1 MIKRVT
7 CLLLSIV
14 MLFLFTACDSKGAEA
29 NLYFPIDNDPG
40 YLDPQVVSDPGAK
53 NIIANCFEGLVT
65 IDSEGKI
72 APGCAESWTVSPD
85 GRTYTFKLRKKNNW
99 AIMSASSEFLGEDFR
114 KTFDARVTA
123 HDFVFGFRRALLPE
137 TLSPGAKNLH
147 SIENAAL
154 INEGKLTADM
164 LGVKAVDDYTLTI
177 TLTAADPDFLYVL
190 LEPECMPCNEA
201 FFEATGG
208 RYGLSTRFLM
218 YNGPFYMSN
227 WADDAAITLMANDD
241 YYDFKHVKPYS
252 IYYSINNEQSTRLDK
267 IKDKIYDVAPLT
279 DVQARELEKK
289 RGYTVKTF
297 DSGLFCLAFNCAD
310 PTLSNLNIRKAIAY
324 SFDKELFYSY
334 LGTSNVKGIIPPA
347 MLTSDAKY
355 REAAGEVN
363 MTTDA
368 NAMNY
373 LNAGLTQLEE
383 DHVELTVLCTEAE
396 EAAIRGV
403 MQKWQATLG
412 VKFSVFVEISTK
424 DEIRTRI
431 LEGGD
436 WQLAVTDISFS
447 HLTAFNGLLQFTT
460 GNSENI
466 IGFSDAKYDSL
477 VSAVKT
483 ASPGLE
489 SSVNA
494 IKAAEQY
501 LLDSCVIIPLYDYP
515 VYYGLGKGVENVI
528 FNSTGDIVYFK
539 DTIVK

>member
-1 MIKRVT
+1 MIKRIL
-7 CLLLSIV
+7 CLIMTLT
-14 MLFLFTACDSKGAEA
+14 MFFLFTACDSKGVDA
-29 NLYFPIDNDPG
+29 NLYFPIDNDPK

-65 IDSEGKI
+65 IDSEGQL

-85 GRTYTFKLRKKNNW
+85 GRTYTFNLRKKNKW

-123 HDFVFGFRRALLPE
+123 HDFVFGMRRALLPE

-154 INEGKLTADM
+154 INEGKLTADT

-177 TLTAADPDFLYVL
+177 TLTAADADFLYVL

-227 WADDAAITLMANDD
+227 WADDAAITLMKNDD
-241 YYDFKHVKPYS
+241 YYNFKHVKPYS
-252 IYYSINNEQSTRLDK
+252 IYYSINSEQSTRLDK

-279 DVQARELEKK
+279 AEQAKALESK
-289 RGYTVKTF
+289 RGYAVKAF
-297 DSGLFCLAFNCAD
+297 DSGLYALVFNCAD
-310 PTLSNLNIRKAIAY
+310 PVLSNLNIRKAVAH
-324 SFDKELFYSY
+324 SFDKELLYSQ
-334 LGTSNVKGIIPPA
+334 LGESTVQGIIPPS
-347 MLTSDAKY
+347 MLVSGTKY
-355 REAAGEVN
+355 RETAQAV
-363 MTTDA
+363 TLTPDT
-368 NAMNY
+368 NAMKY
-373 LNAGLTQLEE
+373 LNDGLAQLEE
-383 DHVELTVLCTEAE
+383 DKIELTVLCTEE
-396 EAAIRGV
+396 EEPAVRSV

-412 VKFSVFVEISTK
+412 VKFNVFVEISTAA
-424 DEIRTRI
+424 EIRNRI
-431 LEGGD
+431 AEGGD
-436 WQLAVTDISFS
+436 WQLALTDISFP

-460 GNSENI
+460 DNSANFT
-466 IGFSDAKYDSL
+466 GFSDAKYDSL

-483 ASPGLE
+483 VSPGIE
-489 SSVNA
+489 SSVSA

-501 LLDSCVIIPLYDYP
+501 LVDSCVVIPIYDYP
-515 VYYGLGKGVENVI
+515 VYYGLGKGVDNVI
-528 FNSTGDIVYFK
+528 FNTTGDIVYFK